1 MPAPTSPRDAYI
13 HSAFPGSI
21 TNVRPMRRATQA
33 CDRCRKLKAKCNE
46 SRPCSGCQEKN
57 VECIYR
63 EPVPKKQDII
73 QRDIQKELREVRQ
86 ENKLLHSR
94 VGQLERDLR
103 RVHSMNTADFG
114 SLDYPPVDLVKNERQ
129 QPEISP
135 GFARPSAPTL
145 PSIESAHV
153 PRPTD
158 PTESPAAH
166 HDSQE
171 QEEVEEDDSK
181 PIALGESVLP
191 INHTT
196 GAARLLLWGSIRKI
210 TGPILMDSRISNEKY
225 AMNQEEKRGLL
236 RTAGR
241 GEGLDLGYGYDKNS
255 MNDNPSPA
263 RADDVGF
270 DGSSSPATGPLWCP
284 VGGPNPAPPIF
295 TNRAADDRPRRL
307 GDPDG
312 LLELD
317 SITVMRLVESYMSHM
332 NVMHPILSPKKFEV
346 LVQKWLATVPVA
358 PWKVTSSQAEFRK
371 NPTAS
376 ASSDSRGSKRK
387 RSPGPQEQ
395 QEASAPGLIR
405 TTPARTIT
413 TALVM
418 AVLALGMICEYRD
431 KIPDVLPTSD
441 KTSNC
446 SPAIR
451 NGNTLSP
458 FQKSPPV
465 SSQTPGLP
473 SPQAEARVQ
482 PHCGR
487 SSLEAGS
494 LGKFTPY
501 VPPRNWDVIPGLAYF
516 HIAMEIVAS
525 EIGGNSLEHAHV
537 CILIGLYYG
546 QLARVLESYEYIRL
560 ASIKLQTL
568 LRPRLEHFR
577 NLLPL
582 DVDTVAKDEMEN
594 GSQSVRGQAIKVSS
608 TDNEFLFAFWT
619 ILQLESDITAE
630 LPCVH
635 SGILQYEGL
644 MPYPDYHVAVSGG
657 MKEYVYRSYI
667 DQLYMRKHLNLL
679 HGELYKPRESSK
691 SQSSNNGAASDRAI
705 DVLQDSSSTFE
716 ASSVRHQGQPSL
728 NEVRPSI
735 QNVHTGFDRAV
746 EALEESLSSFQS
758 ICGALLGHEGS
769 PPANDILTARLRAK
783 FYGAQVITY
792 RPYVEQILE
801 LSSLSSVPLDRSAG
815 APYAIEMSSF
825 VDGQVFIQTSRFHKH
840 LQYAKRGIRALIN
853 STRAFH
859 GLGGGRLIV
868 TNVWGTAHA
877 QWGNL
882 LVLQA
887 AYCNPLLNHLI
898 DGKELQ
904 FLLTKTLEFLNMHAQ
919 PSSSLALDIKILEY
933 AGRQTGLLPSSSKPK
948 PLAAR
953 PNTFF
958 SSS

>member
-1 MPAPTSPRDAYI
+1 
-13 HSAFPGSI
+13 
-21 TNVRPMRRATQA
+21 
-33 CDRCRKLKAKCNE
+33 
-46 SRPCSGCQEKN
+46 
-57 VECIYR
+57 
-63 EPVPKKQDII
+63 
-73 QRDIQKELREVRQ
+73 
-86 ENKLLHSR
+86 
-94 VGQLERDLR
+94 
-103 RVHSMNTADFG
+103 MNTADFG
-114 SLDYPPVDLVKNERQ
+114 SLDYPPVDLAKNERQ

-153 PRPTD
+153 PRPTG

-181 PIALGESVLP
+181 PIPLGESALP

-196 GAARLLLWGSIRKI
+196 GAARL
-210 TGPILMDSRISNEKY
+210 ISNEKY

-270 DGSSSPATGPLWCP
+270 DGSSSPATSPLWCP

-295 TNRAADDRPRRL
+295 TNRAADDRRRRL

-317 SITVMRLVESYMSHM
+317 SVTVMRLIESYMSRM
-332 NVMHPILSPKKFEV
+332 NIMHPILSPKKFEV

-358 PWKVTSSQAEFRK
+358 PWKVTSSQAEFCK

-376 ASSDSRGSKRK
+376 ASSDSRGSK
-387 RSPGPQEQ
+387 Q
-395 QEASAPGLIR
+395 QEPASAPGLIR

-431 KIPDVLPTSD
+431 KIPD
-441 KTSNC
+441 
-446 SPAIR
+446 
-451 NGNTLSP
+451 
-458 FQKSPPV
+458 KSPPV

-494 LGKFTPY
+494 PGKFTPY
-501 VPPRNWDVIPGLAYF
+501 VPARTLDVIPGLAYF
-516 HIAMEIVAS
+516 HIAMEIVGNQ
-525 EIGGNSLEHAHV
+525 IGGNSLEHAHV
-537 CILIGLYYG
+537 YILIGLYYG

-594 GSQSVRGQAIKVSS
+594 GSQSGRGQAIKLSS

-619 ILQLESDITAE
+619 ILQLERHGKMMFYQPIPLMRRSDITAE

-644 MPYPDYHVAVSGG
+644 MSYPDYH
-657 MKEYVYRSYI
+657 
-667 DQLYMRKHLNLL
+667 LYMRKHLNLL
-679 HGELYKPRESSK
+679 HGGLYKIRESNRSYQCWEVKKTPTLTHHFITGSK
-691 SQSSNNGAASDRAI
+691 SQSSNNGAASNRAI

-758 ICGALLGHEGS
+758 ICGALFGHEGS
-769 PPANDILTARLRAK
+769 HPANDILTARLRAK

-792 RPYVEQILE
+792 RPYVEEILE
-801 LSSLSSVPLDRSAG
+801 LSSLSSVPSDRSAG

-958 SSS
+958 TSS

>member
-1 MPAPTSPRDAYI
+1 
-13 HSAFPGSI
+13 
-21 TNVRPMRRATQA
+21 
-33 CDRCRKLKAKCNE
+33 
-46 SRPCSGCQEKN
+46 
-57 VECIYR
+57 
-63 EPVPKKQDII
+63 
-73 QRDIQKELREVRQ
+73 
-86 ENKLLHSR
+86 
-94 VGQLERDLR
+94 
-103 RVHSMNTADFG
+103 MNTADFG

-145 PSIESAHV
+145 PSIQSAHV

-158 PTESPAAH
+158 PTETPAAH

-181 PIALGESVLP
+181 PIPLGESALP

-241 GEGLDLGYGYDKNS
+241 GEGLDLGYGYGKNS

-270 DGSSSPATGPLWCP
+270 DDSSSPATGPLRCP

-317 SITVMRLVESYMSHM
+317 SITAMRLMESYMSHM
-332 NVMHPILSPKKFEV
+332 NIMHPILSPKKFEV
-346 LVQKWLATVPVA
+346 LFQNWLATVPVA
-358 PWKVTSSQAEFRK
+358 PWKVTSSSQAEFRK

-395 QEASAPGLIR
+395 QELASAPGLIR

-451 NGNTLSP
+451 NENTLSL

-465 SSQTPGLP
+465 SSQTPGLL

-487 SSLEAGS
+487 SSLEAESPGE
-494 LGKFTPY
+494 FTPY

-516 HIAMEIVAS
+516 HIAMEIIGS

-568 LRPRLEHFR
+568 LRP
-577 NLLPL
+577 
-582 DVDTVAKDEMEN
+582 
-594 GSQSVRGQAIKVSS
+594 
-608 TDNEFLFAFWT
+608 
-619 ILQLESDITAE
+619 
-630 LPCVH
+630 
-635 SGILQYEGL
+635 
-644 MPYPDYHVAVSGG
+644 
-657 MKEYVYRSYI
+657 
-667 DQLYMRKHLNLL
+667 
-679 HGELYKPRESSK
+679 
-691 SQSSNNGAASDRAI
+691 
-705 DVLQDSSSTFE
+705 
-716 ASSVRHQGQPSL
+716 
-728 NEVRPSI
+728 
-735 QNVHTGFDRAV
+735 
-746 EALEESLSSFQS
+746 
-758 ICGALLGHEGS
+758 
-769 PPANDILTARLRAK
+769 
-783 FYGAQVITY
+783 
-792 RPYVEQILE
+792 
-801 LSSLSSVPLDRSAG
+801 
-815 APYAIEMSSF
+815 
-825 VDGQVFIQTSRFHKH
+825 
-840 LQYAKRGIRALIN
+840 
-853 STRAFH
+853 
-859 GLGGGRLIV
+859 
-868 TNVWGTAHA
+868 
-877 QWGNL
+877 
-882 LVLQA
+882 
-887 AYCNPLLNHLI
+887 
-898 DGKELQ
+898 
-904 FLLTKTLEFLNMHAQ
+904 
-919 PSSSLALDIKILEY
+919 
-933 AGRQTGLLPSSSKPK
+933 
-948 PLAAR
+948 
-953 PNTFF
+953 
-958 SSS
+958 